1 MLTLLAPK
9 FCKAPF
15 DSEAVICESPAS
27 TPKFP
32 VNSFCFLGKGMCY
45 IPVDKFMLCSLRK
58 VERGRKMATETPR
71 ELLSNLL
78 KRRDELRMESE
89 ALDSL
94 IATYQKLMMLGKE
107 RESLQLDLS
116 LGSSSRRAKS
126 AYVAETLAEARRII
140 IAEGR
145 PMSRS
150 ELVRR
155 LEAEGYVIDG
165 RDKSKVLGT
174 NIWRSQ
180 RFLHVDG
187 LGYWPKDVPMPR

>member
-1 MLTLLAPK
+1 
-9 FCKAPF
+9 
-15 DSEAVICESPAS
+15 
-27 TPKFP
+27 
-32 VNSFCFLGKGMCY
+32 
-45 IPVDKFMLCSLRK
+45 
-58 VERGRKMATETPR
+58 MATETPR
-71 ELLSNLL
+71 ELLANLL
-78 KRRDELRMESE
+78 KRRDELRLESD

-107 RESLQLDLS
+107 RDSSQLDLS

-126 AYVAETLAEARRII
+126 AYVGEMLAEARRMI

-145 PMSRS
+145 PMNRS

-155 LEAEGYVIDG
+155 LEATGYITEG

-174 NIWRSQ
+174 NIWRSKK
-180 RFLHVDG
+180 FLHVDG